1 MKNMQHQ
8 GNTKRTDKAL
18 KILQEICKENK
29 KYEKKNEDVMDLG
42 YAKVND
48 ESDPEEEVI
57 KKVQPVSRLPTL
69 GNKAKN
75 MSNLNSRNASI
86 DMDRLPPMDKKQ
98 LQTIDQTELEGKK
111 VAVTLPLQPDENG
124 DVTKHSKPI
133 LYRQNSIKQLVSND
147 TRRYVSI

>member
-1 MKNMQHQ
+1 MINMQHG

-29 KYEKKNEDVMDLG
+29 KYEDVVDLG

-57 KKVQPVSRLPTL
+57 QPVKPASKLPSL

-75 MSNLNSRNASI
+75 MSTLNSRNTSI
-86 DMDRLPPMDKKQ
+86 DGERLPQMGKKQ
-98 LQTIDQTELEGKK
+98 LQTVD
-111 VAVTLPLQPDENG
+111 LP
-124 DVTKHSKPI
+124 K
-133 LYRQNSIKQLVSND
+133 
-147 TRRYVSI
+147 